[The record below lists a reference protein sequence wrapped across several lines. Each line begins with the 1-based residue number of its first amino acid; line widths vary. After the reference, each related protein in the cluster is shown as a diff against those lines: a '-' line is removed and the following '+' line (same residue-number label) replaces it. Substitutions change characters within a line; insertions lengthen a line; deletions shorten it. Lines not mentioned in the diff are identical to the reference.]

1 MDDFGFQVSSQLD
14 GLVILSRNIAFRV
27 DRLKSR
33 QMVSLKITLDKA
45 SDILPYYRSNVRKN
59 CSAGTIVNR
68 KSKRNP

>member
-33 QMVSLKITLDKA
+33 QMVSLKIALEKA
-45 SDILPYYRSNVRKN
+45 SDILPYLIDQNVL
-59 CSAGTIVNR
+59 ILF
-68 KSKRNP
+68 